1 MLDRAEVCS
10 TNVNTI
16 FVLRSETARAE
27 SNAVEEAGGGP
38 WLEPEKSV
46 ASKTD
51 VGQVVST
58 ATGARHS
65 TGVGWSLAHLK
76 LVMFPGHQFV
86 KCFSVT
92 HGHCG
97 MTCSD
102 LSLHSLSLG
111 IAPCAKFFVN
121 SPRGRWH
128 KDSRSPLPC
137 FFLDAPEGL
146 LRLSN
151 GLEGPSP

>member
-1 MLDRAEVCS
+1 MHRGYGNLGVLWPSYRVIVLEEMILAWTDVCS
-10 TNVNTI
+10 TNVNII
-16 FVLRSETARAE
+16 FVLRSETRHREARAE
-27 SNAVEEAGGGP
+27 NNAVEEAGGGP

-102 LSLHSLSLG
+102 LSPSWL
-111 IAPCAKFFVN
+111 
-121 SPRGRWH
+121 
-128 KDSRSPLPC
+128 PL
-137 FFLDAPEGL
+137 FLCGCCSESEDCVYL
-146 LRLSN
+146 NL
-151 GLEGPSP
+151 